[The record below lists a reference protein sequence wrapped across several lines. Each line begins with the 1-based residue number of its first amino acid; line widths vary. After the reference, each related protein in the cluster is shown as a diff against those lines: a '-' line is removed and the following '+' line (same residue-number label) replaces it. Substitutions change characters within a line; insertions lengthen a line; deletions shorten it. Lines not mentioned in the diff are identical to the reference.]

1 MQAALLSTKL
11 YRPPIRSN
19 YVSRPRLI
27 EELNAGLRRKL
38 TLVSAPAGFG
48 KTTLLSD
55 WANQNTLAAAWV
67 SIDEGDNDLACFLTY
82 LISSLQMIEQDLG
95 EVSLAMLQG
104 SQPLS
109 SEPALNILL
118 NEIAGMDRHF
128 PVILDDYHLISNPV
142 IHDTLAYLFDHQ
154 PHNLH
159 LLIATRVDP
168 PLPLAKL
175 RVGGHLLEI
184 RAEALRFQYEEVA
197 EFLHQSVET
206 DLSSEE
212 VGALKGRTE
221 GWIAGLQMAAL
232 SMQGREDIHDFITTF
247 TGSHRYILDY
257 LTEEV
262 LNRQPE
268 DIRRFLLY
276 TSILD
281 RMTASLCEAI
291 VEASHAQDMLE
302 WLDRANLFVVP
313 LDDERLWYRYHHLFG
328 DMLRRH
334 LSKTQPDMIPE
345 LHHRASAWYE
355 QNDLRPA
362 AIDHCLKAEDFEQAA
377 DLIERTFNEVLSQ
390 GEFHTAILNW
400 MALLPQDVVDA
411 RPRVGLL
418 HGWMLALTGQIDAVE
433 PRVQTVERAAAR
445 QLSDAMLFEIA
456 SLRAYLARQ
465 QGQIDRAVELS
476 LQAAETFRRDPSSGS
491 MQAYTGIVFNL
502 CLAYH
507 TRGNMVEA
515 HKWYTE
521 AVRVT
526 EAVQSITFQLA
537 ALSGL
542 ARTQMMQGH
551 LFQSQQT
558 CQKGLQ
564 RATEITQRTGKSVPA
579 TAYVQVVLGE
589 VLLEGNR
596 LDEASDYLLQGLE
609 LARLAQNGI
618 TLSRALSNLVS
629 LHWARGD
636 MTAALKAINEIEELS
651 KRSQE
656 QFIFDVPAPAARA
669 RLFLA
674 EMAKSGDGV
683 EHRYLPDVVEWA
695 EGRGF
700 AVDAPVD
707 TYICE
712 AEYLIW
718 TRLLIAQ
725 NEVDDAFQLLARLL
739 PQAEIAERTGRVIEM
754 FCLQAL
760 AYQALGDTQ
769 AALDVLTDA
778 LSLAEPAGYVRVFLN
793 EGAPMLELLQL
804 AGARGIHTNYVSQLL
819 SAASYHGAQGA
830 SSSPLVD
837 PLSERELEILRLI
850 ALGCSNPEIAEE
862 LVLAIGTV
870 KSHTGNIYSKLGVRN
885 RTEAVA
891 CAREL
896 DLL

>member
-1 MQAALLSTKL
+1 MT
-11 YRPPIRSN
+11 
-19 YVSRPRLI
+19 
-27 EELNAGLRRKL
+27 
-38 TLVSAPAGFG
+38 
-48 KTTLLSD
+48 
-55 WANQNTLAAAWV
+55 
-67 SIDEGDNDLACFLTY
+67 
-82 LISSLQMIEQDLG
+82 
-95 EVSLAMLQG
+95 
-104 SQPLS
+104 
-109 SEPALNILL
+109 
-118 NEIAGMDRHF
+118 
-128 PVILDDYHLISNPV
+128 
-142 IHDTLAYLFDHQ
+142 
-154 PHNLH
+154 
-159 LLIATRVDP
+159 
-168 PLPLAKL
+168 
-175 RVGGHLLEI
+175 EI
-184 RAEALRFQYEEVA
+184 RADTLRFNQDETNTFLNAMGGFTLSAEEIA
-197 EFLHQSVET
+197 
-206 DLSSEE
+206 
-212 VGALKGRTE
+212 ALEARTE
-221 GWIAGLQMAAL
+221 GWIAGLQLAAL
-232 SMQGREDIHDFITTF
+232 SMQGRDDIGAFIEAF
-247 TGSHRYILDY
+247 TGTHRYILDY

-262 LNRQPE
+262 LSRQSE
-268 DIRRFLLY
+268 DIQSFLLQ

-281 RMTASLCEAI
+281 RLTGDLCDAITGQNNGQATLEA
-291 VEASHAQDMLE
+291 LE
-302 WLDRANLFVVP
+302 QANLFLVP
-313 LDDERLWYRYHHLFG
+313 LDDERNLYRYHHLFG
-328 DMLRRH
+328 DMLSRH
-334 LSKTQPDMIPE
+334 LRKVWPDHIPE
-345 LHHRASAWYE
+345 LHRRASAWYE

-476 LQAAETFRRDPSSGS
+476 LQAAETFQRDPSSGS

-636 MTAALKAINEIEELS
+636 MTAALKTIDEIEELS

-837 PLSERELEILRLI
+837 PLSEREL
-850 ALGCSNPEIAEE
+850 GCSNPEIAEE

-891 CAREL
+891 RAREL